1 MNSRCAGLAVRLL
14 LAVAPLSFLGTGCET
29 CPGCA
34 ARPAPK
40 PTRNC
45 NRDCNR
51 DRNGNRNRYGDSY
64 SDRHSN
70 TGRHRLVNRRYGRGR
85 PNPRAVPAL
94 WHG

>member
-1 MNSRCAGLAVRLL
+1 MRDVPRLRREAGSEAD
-14 LAVAPLSFLGTGCET
+14 CN
-29 CPGCA
+29 
-34 ARPAPK
+34 
-40 PTRNC
+40 RNC

-85 PNPRAVPAL
+85 PSPRAVPAL